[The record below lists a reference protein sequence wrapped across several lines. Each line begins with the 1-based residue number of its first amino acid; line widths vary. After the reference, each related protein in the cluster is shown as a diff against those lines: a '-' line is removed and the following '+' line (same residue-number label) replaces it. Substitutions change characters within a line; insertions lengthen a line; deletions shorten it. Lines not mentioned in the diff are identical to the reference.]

1 MILSVLCHALSVRID
16 GTHDYFV
23 LVDEIV
29 LFYADIN
36 CKDKNETL
44 SLPFIIGE

>member
-1 MILSVLCHALSVRID
+1 MILSVLCHALSCID

-44 SLPFIIGE
+44 SFPFIIGE

>member
-1 MILSVLCHALSVRID
+1 MINCMMSCID
-16 GTHDYFV
+16 DTHDYFV
-23 LVDEIV
+23 LIGEIE

-44 SLPFIIGE
+44 SLPFI